1 MFTSLRRR
9 TALVA
14 VAATAAAGLVSGP
27 AISVGPHTTSLSI
40 STAHAAVAPG
50 GTDTIF
56 GNLRVGGSQ
65 PLAGKTVTLEAQ
77 LAGDPA
83 FLPVGAAISGAHGG
97 VSLKVTPAET
107 TKYRWVFAG
116 DAADNGSHSG
126 VATVKVRVPSHA
138 PTRLAT
144 SLSIRLATP
153 VVSITGK
160 DTVSGRL
167 TSHRKPLRRQLVLLL
182 ARPDGATSW
191 TFGGAKRTGDHGG
204 VAFVVKPKVGTH
216 YELIFEGTR
225 NFRKARSAVVH
236 AAARPTA
243 ISIATS
249 QSSIASGS
257 SATVSGVLTNAGA
270 PFAGQSV
277 QLWGR
282 PAGTS
287 QKFVALSAGTTAA
300 DGSVSFTVSPTRTM
314 NYFLRF
320 PHTSTAPAAQSS
332 TRTIA
337 VS

>member
-1 MFTSLRRR
+1 MFSSLLRR

-27 AISVGPHTTSLSI
+27 ALSAGPHTTSLSI
-40 STAHAAVAPG
+40 RTARPAVAPG
-50 GTDTIF
+50 GTDTIL
-56 GNLRVGGSQ
+56 GSLLVGGGQ

-77 LAGDPA
+77 LAGDPT
-83 FLPVGAAISGAHGG
+83 FLPVGTVISGAHGG
-97 VSLKVTPAET
+97 VALKVTPAET
-107 TKYRWVFAG
+107 TRYQWVFAG
-116 DAADNGSHSG
+116 DAADRGSHSG
-126 VATVKVRVPSHA
+126 VATVRVQVPLHA

-144 SLSIRLATP
+144 SLSIRVATP
-153 VVSITGK
+153 VVGLTGK

-167 TSHRKPLRRQLVLLL
+167 ISHRVGLRGKLVLLL
-182 ARPDGATSW
+182 ARADGTTSW
-191 TFGGAKRTGDHGG
+191 TFGGAKRTGPHGG
-204 VAFVVKPKVGTH
+204 VAFVVRPKVGSH
-216 YELIFEGTR
+216 YELVFEGTR

-236 AAARPTA
+236 VAIRPTA
-243 ISIATS
+243 ISIMTS
-249 QSSIASGS
+249 AVTIAPGG
-257 SATVSGVLTNAGA
+257 SATVSGVLTDHGA

-287 QKFVALSAGTTAA
+287 QGFAALAAGTTAA

-320 PHTSTAPAAQSS
+320 PRTATAPAVQST